1 MSNCGDMDDGDDDD
15 DYHANDD
22 CADDD
27 HDDREVYDDD
37 DGDHDAHEMMMMM
50 AATTAPPARRIQLHV
65 APHLCVGTQKDPRI
79 PPARAKLPPS
89 SLRVASKMP
98 PSCLLF
104 GMLILQATLHAFLLP
119 FWLILAPFWRHKIV
133 EIHSKK

>member
-1 MSNCGDMDDGDDDD
+1 MAPNA
-15 DYHANDD
+15 YHEAPMATFLLSRAGGMRGAIEYGGRALARPGRANP
-22 CADDD
+22 AGYFYI
-27 HDDREVYDDD
+27 RE
-37 DGDHDAHEMMMMM
+37 A
-50 AATTAPPARRIQLHV
+50 
-65 APHLCVGTQKDPRI
+65 PRI
-79 PPARAKLPPS
+79 PPALAKLPPS

-133 EIHSKK
+133 EIVCKK